1 MTQTASTPLA
11 LRWEYRHV
19 SVPKSLPRRSA
30 GRARSGAGRPAPWHL
45 HWFRSAGAD
54 PFSSATLYRCRCG
67 QVRPGF

>member
-1 MTQTASTPLA
+1 MTHPASTPGT

-19 SVPKSLPRRSA
+19 SVPKSSPWRSA
-30 GRARSGAGRPAPWHL
+30 TRMRSGAGRPAPWHV
-45 HWFRSAGAD
+45 HWFQGAGDD